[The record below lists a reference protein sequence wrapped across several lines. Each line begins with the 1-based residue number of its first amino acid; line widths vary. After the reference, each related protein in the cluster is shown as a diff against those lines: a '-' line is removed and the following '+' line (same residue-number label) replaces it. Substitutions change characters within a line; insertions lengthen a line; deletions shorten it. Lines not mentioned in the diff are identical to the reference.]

1 MILLKFSLKNM
12 FWSCPK
18 LRQFWF
24 SVFQILNSAFKLRIQ
39 PNPIMALFEVR
50 DDDFQNSQK

>member
-1 MILLKFSLKNM
+1 M

-24 SVFQILNSAFKLRIQ
+24 LVFEILNSAFKLRIQ